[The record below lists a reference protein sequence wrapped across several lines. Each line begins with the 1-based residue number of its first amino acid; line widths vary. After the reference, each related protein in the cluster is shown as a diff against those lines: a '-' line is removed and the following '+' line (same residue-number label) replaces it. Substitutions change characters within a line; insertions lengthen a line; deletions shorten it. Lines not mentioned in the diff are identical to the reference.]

1 MRLRHA
7 LVPTVLA
14 VLVVPAAALAGAP
27 NYDCVVNGG
36 RARLAID
43 QWRPKVVAIGI
54 GAHRTVGGAVSDIRQ
69 DGPSLDF
76 TTTLAGDRW
85 SVAIRESGRSLTMAS
100 AGGQL
105 TGRCTIVPGNFILR
119 AADRGGHV
127 LRAAPSLAARPRS
140 TIATGG
146 PVWERPDASPRGR
159 WLPVLVVLP
168 PGGRSVTATG
178 WLRQLGPY
186 QSRPN

>member
-1 MRLRHA
+1 MPVVVA
-7 LVPTVLA
+7 VLA
-14 VLVVPAAALAGAP
+14 GPAAALAGAP

-54 GAHRTVGGAVSDIRQ
+54 GAHRTVGGAVSGIKQ

-85 SVAIRESGRSLTMAS
+85 SVAIRESGRSLTMTS

-105 TGRCTIVPGNFILR
+105 SGRCTFVPGNFILR

-127 LRAAPSLAARPRS
+127 LRAAPWPSARPRT
-140 TIATGG
+140 TITTGG

-159 WLPVLVVLP
+159 WLPVLVVLLP

-186 QSRPN
+186 QSRRN

>member
-1 MRLRHA
+1 MRLRHG
-7 LVPTVLA
+7 LLPTVLA
-14 VLVVPAAALAGAP
+14 VLAAPAAAVAGAP

-43 QWRPKVVAIGI
+43 QWRPKVVALGI
-54 GAHRTVGGAVSDIRQ
+54 GAYRTVGGAVSDIRQ

-85 SVAIRESGRSLTMAS
+85 SVAIRETGRSLTMRS
-100 AGGQL
+100 AGEQL
-105 TGRCTIVPGNFILR
+105 SGHCTFVPGNFILR
-119 AADRGGHV
+119 AADRGGHA
-127 LRAAPSLAARPRS
+127 LRAAPSRAGRTRS
-140 TIATGG
+140 TIATGA

-168 PGGRSVTATG
+168 RGGRSVTRTG